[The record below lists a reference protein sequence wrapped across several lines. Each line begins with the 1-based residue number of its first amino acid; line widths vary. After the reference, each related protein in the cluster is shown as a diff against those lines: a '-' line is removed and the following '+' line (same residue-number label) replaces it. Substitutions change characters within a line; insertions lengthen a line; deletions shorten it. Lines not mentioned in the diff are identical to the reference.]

1 MNNRQVGTLKEQQAA
16 AFLVQNEFLILETN
30 FRCRLGELDLIAQK
44 DDQIH
49 FVEVKYRKN
58 TAYGYP
64 AEAVDYRK
72 QSKICKVSD
81 YYRLTHPSLNECGC
95 HFDVI
100 AFLGDELIFYLDAF
114 EYRF

>member
-1 MNNRQVGTLKEQQAA
+1 MNKRELGTIKEQLAA
-16 AFLVQNEFLILETN
+16 AFLIEKGYEIIDKN
-30 FRCRLGELDLIAQK
+30 FRGRQGEIDLVAMK
-44 DDQIH
+44 DKELH

-81 YYRLTHPSLNECGC
+81 YYRLTHPTLHECGC
-95 HFDVI
+95 HYDVI
-100 AFLGDELIFYLDAF
+100 AILGEELLLYSDAF